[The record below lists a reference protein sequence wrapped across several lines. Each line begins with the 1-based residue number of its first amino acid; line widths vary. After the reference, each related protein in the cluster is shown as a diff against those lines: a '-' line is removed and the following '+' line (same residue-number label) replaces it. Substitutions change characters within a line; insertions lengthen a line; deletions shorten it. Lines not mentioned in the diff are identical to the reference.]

1 MNTIRIQGHLL
12 ATSFWHVTEEVR
24 DNETKVMRAKIIA
37 GAHTDDGR
45 APDTPPLIAE
55 VPLVPSNS
63 IRGRL
68 HRASL
73 AILTEALISRGEFI
87 SREAYQMLSNGG
99 LVGGGAGNILS
110 VGEILAARKH
120 VHFGL
125 WGGGPRLMP
134 SSVVTCDLLP
144 VCAETLASGRVP
156 DSFKDFAPM
165 IQVTIGEGDRQTT
178 ERQIAPAW
186 RLLSKRIFKRNDD
199 MMTLNSQAL
208 TRLGVLGEDA
218 EQQIAEY
225 QAEQVGKRE
234 DRKSAKESTEG
245 MDVRTLSDDM
255 KASLKKT
262 DITNFLTMEVVSPG
276 TVWPVDLRLNATS
289 TPAQIALFAR
299 SVEHFANEQRIGS
312 FGRWGFGQF
321 RAHLTVTKEGEVIGT
336 IRFNESTGNHEL
348 VFSDP
353 SFDEAL
359 QADLRAV
366 TGAEINTWAKAVV
379 KAAPSP
385 TGKRS
390 KATAA
395 TTAEQS

>member
-1 MNTIRIQGHLL
+1 MNTIRIQGHFL
-12 ATSFWHVTEEVR
+12 ATSFWHVTEETR
-24 DNETKVMRAKIIA
+24 DNETKVMRAKIVA
-37 GAHTDDGR
+37 GAYTDDGR
-45 APDTPPLIAE
+45 APDAPPLIAE

-73 AILTEALISRGEFI
+73 AILTEALIARGEFI
-87 SREAYQMLSNGG
+87 TRDAYQMLSNGG
-99 LVGGGAGNILS
+99 MVGGGTNNILS
-110 VGEILAARKH
+110 VGELLSARKH

-125 WGGGPRLMP
+125 WGGGPRMLP

-144 VCAETLASGRVP
+144 VCAETLAGGRIP

-165 IQVTIGEGDRQTT
+165 IQVTIGEGDNQTT

-199 MMTLNSQAL
+199 MMSLNNQAI
-208 TRLGVLGEDA
+208 TRLGVLGDDA
-218 EQQIAEY
+218 QQQIAAY
-225 QAEQVGKRE
+225 QADQVGKRE

-245 MDVRTLSDDM
+245 LDVRMLSDEM

-262 DITNFLTMEVVSPG
+262 DITNFLTMEVVAPG
-276 TVWPVDLRLNATS
+276 TVWPVDLRMNSTC

-299 SVEHFANEQRIGS
+299 SVYHFANEQRIGG

-321 RAHLTVTKEGEVIGT
+321 RAHLTITKEGEPIGS
-336 IRFNESTGNHEL
+336 IRFNDATSSHEL
-348 VFSDP
+348 HFFDP

-359 QADLRAV
+359 QAELAAV
-366 TGAEINTWAKAVV
+366 TGAEINTWAKGVE
-379 KAAPSP
+379 KTAPSP
-385 TGKRS
+385 TGKRA
-390 KATAA
+390 KASTANTPEHA
-395 TTAEQS
+395 

>member
-37 GAHTDDGR
+37 GAYTDDGR

-73 AILTEALISRGEFI
+73 AILTEALIARGEFI
-87 SREAYQMLSNGG
+87 SRDAYQMLSNGG

-165 IQVTIGEGDRQTT
+165 IQVTIGEGERQTT

-199 MMTLNSQAL
+199 MMALNTQAL

-218 EQQIAEY
+218 EQLITEY
-225 QAEQVGKRE
+225 QAEQIGKRE

-289 TPAQIALFAR
+289 TAAQIALFAR

-321 RAHLTVTKEGEVIGT
+321 RAHLTITKEDEPIGT
-336 IRFNESTGNHEL
+336 IRFNESTSNHEL
-348 VFSDP
+348 VFFDP

-366 TGAEINTWAKAVV
+366 TGAEINTWAKGVV

-385 TGKRS
+385 AGKRS
-390 KATAA
+390 KPTAA
-395 TTAEQS
+395 ATAEQA